1 MSVLYIR
8 GLHVGLTW
16 STYRLGLTWNTY
28 QHFRP
33 SQSHKCITVKWL
45 NSWQTITR
53 GGCVKK
59 ASKPPSSWQILF
71 LNLGSEFTYYCY
83 LHEPSLAQQI
93 NCNWILFSHTRRW
106 LPASFSLFLYFSFF
120 FWLFYVILLLLIFTK
135 IFLLLFFYY
144 FFMKII
150 FISSVP
156 GCSGMFRN
164 VLFSGVFRRPFQNR
178 KWKSARLSRA
188 SVCKTNAPLK
198 IADRSMAGHF
208 EF

>member
-45 NSWQTITR
+45 NSWQTITT

-59 ASKPPSSWQILF
+59 ASKPPSSWPILF
-71 LNLGSEFTYYCY
+71 LNLGSEFTYYCH

-106 LPASFSLFLYFSFF
+106 LPASFSLFLL
-120 FWLFYVILLLLIFTK
+120 LFYVILLLLIFTK
-135 IFLLLFFYY
+135 IISLLFFLRKL
-144 FFMKII
+144 FLFHH
-150 FISSVP
+150 VP

-164 VLFSGVFRRPFQNR
+164 VPFSGVYLRPFQNR

-188 SVCKTNAPLK
+188 SVCKTNAPFK
-198 IADRSMAGHF
+198 IADSSMAGHF